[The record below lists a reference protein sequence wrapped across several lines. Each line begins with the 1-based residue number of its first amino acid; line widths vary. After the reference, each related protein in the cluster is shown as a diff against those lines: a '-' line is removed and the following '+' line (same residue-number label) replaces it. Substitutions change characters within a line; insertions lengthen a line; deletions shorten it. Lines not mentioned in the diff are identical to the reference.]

1 MFISCGFFVVKNPR
15 DLLKGDFRMQ
25 KHYQKVKAILGGI
38 LVANLMVAVI
48 KLVVGSMIQS
58 ASLIADG
65 YHSLSDGSS
74 NIVGLIG
81 VGLASK
87 PVDEDHPYG
96 HHKFETLS
104 SLFISAMLFFIAG
117 KILMDAAG
125 SLMDPKMPEVTLSSV
140 FALVFTLGVNIAIS
154 TYEYKMGKKLNSY
167 VLMSD
172 ALHTRSDIFISSGV
186 LLGLMAIS
194 LGMPA
199 IVDPI
204 ISIVISGFIVKA
216 GIEIFTQTVGVLTDR
231 ATVDPLEVEKIV
243 MNLEYVKGVHKIR
256 SRGSQSRIFVELH
269 VLVNPEINVVAAHH
283 LSHEIQDQLREL
295 IQPELEANVHIEPY
309 EEKR

>member
-1 MFISCGFFVVKNPR
+1 M
-15 DLLKGDFRMQ
+15 DQ
-25 KHYQKVKAILGGI
+25 HYQKVKKILGAI
-38 LVANLMVAVI
+38 LVANLLVAII

-58 ASLIADG
+58 ASLVADG

-117 KILMDAAG
+117 KILVDATG
-125 SLMDPKMPEVTLSSV
+125 NLMHPKAPVVTLESIL
-140 FALVFTLGVNIAIS
+140 ALVFTLGVNIAIS
-154 TYEYKMGKKLNSY
+154 TYEYNAGKKLNSY

-186 LLGLMAIS
+186 LIGLVAMSLGL
-194 LGMPA
+194 PA
-199 IVDPI
+199 IVDPL
-204 ISIVISGFIVKA
+204 ISIVISGFIIKA

-231 ATVDPLEVEKIV
+231 ATVDPVQVETIV
-243 MNLEYVKGVHKIR
+243 MGLNHVKGVHKIR

-269 VLVNPEINVVAAHH
+269 VLVEPEINVIAAHQ
-283 LSHEIQDQLREL
+283 LSHEIQDQLRNL
-295 IQPELEANVHIEPY
+295 IQPELEANVHIEPF
-309 EEKR
+309 EKKE